1 MKNSLLIGLTT
12 LLLFAC
18 QHELERPNWDVEMIV
33 PLVHT
38 KMTINNMLADTN
50 LNVSENADG
59 FIHLV
64 YEGSF
69 IDINVDTLIKI
80 DAIADEQTHT
90 LDSASFDNVV
100 ITDTATI
107 GETISEIPLG
117 TLIFPDGST
126 NSIPA
131 LPSIANGDT
140 INIDA
145 SEYFE
150 TMTLFRGM
158 LIIELNNGFPTD
170 ISNVSL
176 TLVNAT
182 NQNIVAT
189 FFFPLIPSGSIVS
202 DSTSIAGQT
211 IDENLISILNNMDI
225 NASNGPVLIDYSDA
239 IITTITISDLGIT
252 EATAIFPEQQLTETL
267 KEHTFDLGSAQIKE
281 IGIKQGTVTINVLS
295 TLPNGKMIYNIPSL
309 TKNGIPFTSGDMVV
323 PEATNTNLTAFAF
336 NFEGYVLDLTGQE
349 GRLGGDTVNTIYTES
364 FTFIDYTGTLETINS
379 TDSFYSFVEF
389 DLTPEYAKGYL
400 GQDTIEIEPKENT
413 FDIFNT
419 VNATN
424 FEIKEVN
431 LKLKIDNYIGAD
443 FKIDLVELI
452 GINDKTNEEVTL
464 INNEIID
471 INRATLSNNN
481 LPINKT
487 TSELII
493 PAEEFISILPN
504 KVISAANIYLNPNGQ
519 SSTQD
524 FLYPE
529 YPIEATMSID
539 IPLSLIAE
547 NLSLRDTTEV
557 DLPNDN
563 EYEIEKIY
571 LTINNGFPFD
581 AEIQLIL
588 LDEYNLIID
597 TLINN
602 ATITAAQV
610 DGNNIVVNSTST
622 TIEMDYT
629 DFESVKKMV
638 SISSFT
644 TKPINQFIEIYS
656 HYELD
661 ITLSAKINKRIGE

>member
-1 MKNSLLIGLTT
+1 M
-12 LLLFAC
+12 
-18 QHELERPNWDVEMIV
+18 
-33 PLVHT
+33 
-38 KMTINNMLADTN
+38 
-50 LNVSENADG
+50 
-59 FIHLV
+59 
-64 YEGSF
+64 
-69 IDINVDTLIKI
+69 
-80 DAIADEQTHT
+80 
-90 LDSASFDNVV
+90 
-100 ITDTATI
+100 
-107 GETISEIPLG
+107 
-117 TLIFPDGST
+117 
-126 NSIPA
+126 
-131 LPSIANGDT
+131 
-140 INIDA
+140 
-145 SEYFE
+145 
-150 TMTLFRGM
+150 
-158 LIIELNNGFPTD
+158 
-170 ISNVSL
+170 
-176 TLVNAT
+176 
-182 NQNIVAT
+182 
-189 FFFPLIPSGSIVS
+189 
-202 DSTSIAGQT
+202 
-211 IDENLISILNNMDI
+211 
-225 NASNGPVLIDYSDA
+225 
-239 IITTITISDLGIT
+239 
-252 EATAIFPEQQLTETL
+252 
-267 KEHTFDLGSAQIKE
+267 
-281 IGIKQGTVTINVLS
+281 
-295 TLPNGKMIYNIPSL
+295 
-309 TKNGIPFTSGDMVV
+309 
-323 PEATNTNLTAFAF
+323 
-336 NFEGYVLDLTGQE
+336 
-349 GRLGGDTVNTIYTES
+349 
-364 FTFIDYTGTLETINS
+364 
-379 TDSFYSFVEF
+379 
-389 DLTPEYAKGYL
+389 
-400 GQDTIEIEPKENT
+400 
-413 FDIFNT
+413 
-419 VNATN
+419 NATN

-443 FKIDLVELI
+443 FKIDLVELK